1 MTGFVVYD
9 IFIKKLNKNEM
20 RFNMYNLKILN
31 YPDFVGAINQTNV
44 LPGAY
49 DTLSRWR
56 VYSDINKSSYILQV
70 ACTTGFQSREIAYST
85 GCSGDAVDLSEIAI
99 QRAIQNQSTLL
110 KENRINYIAQDAN
123 TFLDITDKKYSHIIF
138 GAGLGFFP
146 EPKKTFEKAIDHL
159 EDGGYILASPFYAT
173 RPIPTEIIEEARKI
187 FGIEITTS
195 DYKSVMDLYIN
206 SGLEVI
212 YEERKTI
219 KKENR
224 KELELYVNATI
235 DRVEKELNLSDEEK
249 KYAQERLI
257 SIREMTNKLRE
268 YQEYAVLVLRKRKC
282 TYPNRYVELF

>member
-1 MTGFVVYD
+1 
-9 IFIKKLNKNEM
+9 
-20 RFNMYNLKILN
+20 
-31 YPDFVGAINQTNV
+31 
-44 LPGAY
+44 
-49 DTLSRWR
+49 
-56 VYSDINKSSYILQV
+56 
-70 ACTTGFQSREIAYST
+70 
-85 GCSGDAVDLSEIAI
+85 
-99 QRAIQNQSTLL
+99 
-110 KENRINYIAQDAN
+110 
-123 TFLDITDKKYSHIIF
+123 
-138 GAGLGFFP
+138 
-146 EPKKTFEKAIDHL
+146 
-159 EDGGYILASPFYAT
+159 
-173 RPIPTEIIEEARKI
+173 
-187 FGIEITTS
+187 
-195 DYKSVMDLYIN
+195 MDLYIN